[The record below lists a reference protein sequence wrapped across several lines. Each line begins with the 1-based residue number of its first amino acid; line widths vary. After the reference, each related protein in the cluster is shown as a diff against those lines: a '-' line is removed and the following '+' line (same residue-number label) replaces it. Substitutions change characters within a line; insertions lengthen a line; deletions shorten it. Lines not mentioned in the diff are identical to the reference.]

1 MARQRGE
8 AVPVKIEAEPKK
20 PYDSK
25 AICMVDG
32 SWCRIGYIVREV
44 LDEVHEAIA
53 DGHIL

>member
-8 AVPVKIEAEPKK
+8 AVPVKIETEPKK